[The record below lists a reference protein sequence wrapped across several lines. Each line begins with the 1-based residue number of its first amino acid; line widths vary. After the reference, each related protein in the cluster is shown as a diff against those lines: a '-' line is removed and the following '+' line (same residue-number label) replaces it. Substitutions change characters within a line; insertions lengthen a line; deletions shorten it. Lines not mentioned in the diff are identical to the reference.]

1 MNAPPENASREEPAK
16 PDPSALTPDASAPA
30 PEPEPSPP
38 PRRRAA
44 GVSLLGAAT
53 AVLGIVLA
61 VVGIASL
68 VVSRDN
74 GVSALD
80 ARLAGLELDLRE
92 LAARAP
98 PASADPKILEEVA
111 NRLAKLEAAGR
122 AAPSSGDPA
131 LANRIAALETEVKTL
146 AEAVGAL
153 ARRNEET
160 LAAARAALAELAQ
173 KLPDAS
179 AAVRSELEGLASR
192 VTGVERG
199 EKAVES
205 GDRAVRLALAA
216 NALNAAVERGE
227 PFATA
232 LATVKA
238 LGGDPKLVAALEPF
252 AASGVP
258 SAAALEREFSELA
271 PSLQA
276 SAVPREGVLG
286 KLQANAEKLVR
297 IRRIDEAPGSDAAA
311 ILARS
316 EAKSSRGDI
325 SGALAE
331 MAQLPPQARAPAE
344 AWIKRAQA
352 ATAARDASRRLAA
365 DAFAELGK

>member
-1 MNAPPENASREEPAK
+1 MLGKAGRPARKTNMDVSPEKPANEEPAK
-16 PDPSALTPDASAPA
+16 PDPSAPA
-30 PEPEPSPP
+30 PDSSAAPPDRSPPEPPP
-38 PRRRAA
+38 PPPRRAA
-44 GVSLLGAAT
+44 GVSVLGAARP
-53 AVLGIVLA
+53 VLGILLA
-61 VVGIASL
+61 LLGIASL

-131 LANRIAALETEVKTL
+131 LATRIAALETEVKTL

-258 SAAALEREFSELA
+258 SAAALAREFSELA
-271 PSLQA
+271 PSLQT
-276 SAVPREGVLG
+276 SAVPRE
-286 KLQANAEKLVR
+286 
-297 IRRIDEAPGSDAAA
+297 
-311 ILARS
+311 
-316 EAKSSRGDI
+316 
-325 SGALAE
+325 
-331 MAQLPPQARAPAE
+331 
-344 AWIKRAQA
+344 
-352 ATAARDASRRLAA
+352 
-365 DAFAELGK
+365 

>member
-1 MNAPPENASREEPAK
+1 MLGKAGRPARKTNMDVSPEKPANEEPAK
-16 PDPSALTPDASAPA
+16 PDPSAPA
-30 PEPEPSPP
+30 PDSSAAPPDRSPPEPP

-44 GVSLLGAAT
+44 GVWVLGATT

-61 VVGIASL
+61 VLGIASL

-111 NRLAKLEAAGR
+111 SRLAKLEAAGR

-131 LANRIAALETEVKTL
+131 LATRIAALETEVKTL

-179 AAVRSELEGLASR
+179 A
-192 VTGVERG
+192 
-199 EKAVES
+199 
-205 GDRAVRLALAA
+205 
-216 NALNAAVERGE
+216 
-227 PFATA
+227 
-232 LATVKA
+232 
-238 LGGDPKLVAALEPF
+238 
-252 AASGVP
+252 
-258 SAAALEREFSELA
+258 
-271 PSLQA
+271 
-276 SAVPREGVLG
+276 
-286 KLQANAEKLVR
+286 
-297 IRRIDEAPGSDAAA
+297 
-311 ILARS
+311 
-316 EAKSSRGDI
+316 
-325 SGALAE
+325 
-331 MAQLPPQARAPAE
+331 
-344 AWIKRAQA
+344 
-352 ATAARDASRRLAA
+352 
-365 DAFAELGK
+365 

>member
-1 MNAPPENASREEPAK
+1 MDVSPEKPANEEPAK
-16 PDPSALTPDASAPA
+16 PDPSAPAPDASAPA
-30 PEPEPSPP
+30 PEAPP

-61 VVGIASL
+61 VLGIASL
-68 VVSRDN
+68 VVSRDS

-153 ARRNEET
+153 GRRNE
-160 LAAARAALAELAQ
+160 ELAQ

-179 AAVRSELEGLASR
+179 AAVRSELAALANR

>member
-1 MNAPPENASREEPAK
+1 MLGKAGRPARKTNMDVSPEKPANEEPAK
-16 PDPSALTPDASAPA
+16 PDPSAPA
-30 PEPEPSPP
+30 PDSSAAPPDRSPPEPPP
-38 PRRRAA
+38 PPPRRAA
-44 GVSLLGAAT
+44 GVSVLGAARP
-53 AVLGIVLA
+53 VLGILLA
-61 VVGIASL
+61 LLGIASL

-131 LANRIAALETEVKTL
+131 LATRIAALETEVKTL

-216 NALNAAVERGE
+216 STRRQGATPPRSSRAAR
-227 PFATA
+227 
-232 LATVKA
+232 
-238 LGGDPKLVAALEPF
+238 PKVRAAIFPARLPRWRSCRRKRARPPRPGSSARRRRPPRVTRA
-252 AASGVP
+252 AASP
-258 SAAALEREFSELA
+258 PTRSQNSASDVGAHTSRALHLS
-271 PSLQA
+271 
-276 SAVPREGVLG
+276 PRAGRG
-286 KLQANAEKLVR
+286 
-297 IRRIDEAPGSDAAA
+297 RR
-311 ILARS
+311 
-316 EAKSSRGDI
+316 AKRVG
-325 SGALAE
+325 
-331 MAQLPPQARAPAE
+331 
-344 AWIKRAQA
+344 
-352 ATAARDASRRLAA
+352 
-365 DAFAELGK
+365 

>member
-1 MNAPPENASREEPAK
+1 MDVSPEKPANEEPAK
-16 PDPSALTPDASAPA
+16 PASEPSPAPDASAPA
-30 PEPEPSPP
+30 PEASAP
-38 PRRRAA
+38 PRRRTA
-44 GVSLLGAAT
+44 GVSLLGTAT

-61 VVGIASL
+61 VVGIVSL
-68 VVSRDN
+68 VVSRDS

-131 LANRIAALETEVKTL
+131 LANRIAALETEVKML
-146 AEAVGAL
+146 AEAIGAL
-153 ARRNEET
+153 GRRNEE
-160 LAAARAALAELAQ
+160 LAQ
-173 KLPDAS
+173 KIPDAS
-179 AAVRSELEGLASR
+179 AAVRSELEALANR

-297 IRRIDEAPGSDAAA
+297 IRRIDKAPGSDAAA

>member
-1 MNAPPENASREEPAK
+1 MDVSPEKPANEEPAK
-16 PDPSALTPDASAPA
+16 PDPSAPAPDASAPA
-30 PEPEPSPP
+30 PEAPP

-53 AVLGIVLA
+53 AVLGILLA
-61 VVGIASL
+61 VLGIASL

-80 ARLAGLELDLRE
+80 ARLAGLELDPRE
-92 LAARAP
+92 LA
-98 PASADPKILEEVA
+98 
-111 NRLAKLEAAGR
+111 G
-122 AAPSSGDPA
+122 
-131 LANRIAALETEVKTL
+131 
-146 AEAVGAL
+146 
-153 ARRNEET
+153 RNEET

-258 SAAALEREFSELA
+258 SAAALTREFSELA
-271 PSLQA
+271 LSLQT

-297 IRRIDEAPGSDAAA
+297 IRRIDETPGSDAAA

-331 MAQLPPQARAPAE
+331 MAQLPPQAREPAE

-352 ATAARDASRRLAA
+352 ATAARDASRRLS
-365 DAFAELGK
+365 AEALAGLGK

>member
-1 MNAPPENASREEPAK
+1 MDVSPEKPANEEPAK
-16 PDPSALTPDASAPA
+16 PDPSAPA
-30 PEPEPSPP
+30 PDSSAAPPDRSPPEPPP
-38 PRRRAA
+38 PPLRRAA
-44 GVSLLGAAT
+44 GVSVLGAAT

-153 ARRNEET
+153 GRRNE
-160 LAAARAALAELAQ
+160 ELAQ

-179 AAVRSELEGLASR
+179 AAVRSELEVLANR
-192 VTGVERG
+192 VRGVERD

-258 SAAALEREFSELA
+258 SAAALSRLA
-271 PSLQA
+271 
-276 SAVPREGVLG
+276 
-286 KLQANAEKLVR
+286 
-297 IRRIDEAPGSDAAA
+297 DAAGV
-311 ILARS
+311 RS
-316 EAKSSRGDI
+316 
-325 SGALAE
+325 
-331 MAQLPPQARAPAE
+331 
-344 AWIKRAQA
+344 
-352 ATAARDASRRLAA
+352 TAAARWRALQTQTAPLRRSASPRPASVAWR
-365 DAFAELGK
+365 